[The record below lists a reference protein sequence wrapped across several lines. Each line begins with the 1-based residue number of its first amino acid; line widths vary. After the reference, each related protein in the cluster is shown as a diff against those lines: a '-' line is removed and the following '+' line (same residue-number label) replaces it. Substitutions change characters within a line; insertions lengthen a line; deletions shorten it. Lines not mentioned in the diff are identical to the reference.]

1 MLYLIL
7 FQQNQ
12 QLKKHKKKVQA
23 MGASVCRAAT
33 PSGLAARQLS
43 KQTVADTLTLLIA
56 ARALA

>member
-1 MLYLIL
+1 MLFPEI
-7 FQQNQ
+7 
-12 QLKKHKKKVQA
+12 

-33 PSGLAARQLS
+33 PSSLAARQLS